1 MMKITFR
8 KKCGREPS
16 ETEYGMATEVWGK
29 RGLIGMLTS
38 YSPPDWTVWTF
49 APERFRADGK
59 CWSRVNGSFSSEKDA
74 RAMFLKLLAEDPPR
88 VAIGE

>member
-8 KKCGREPS
+8 KKCGRESS
-16 ETEYGMATEVWGK
+16 EAEYCMATEVWGK

-49 APERFRADGK
+49 EPERFMADGK
-59 CWSRVNGSFSSEKDA
+59 CWSRVAGSFASEQDA
-74 RAMFLKLLAEDPPR
+74 RAMILKVIAADVSRAEVEP
-88 VAIGE
+88 